1 MGKEGIETAEPEKG
15 NMLGKDA
22 RLMALDVSPDD
33 RYSLIHS
40 SWFCYFIPEE
50 ERGLWERAL

>member
-1 MGKEGIETAEPEKG
+1 MGEEGIETAEPEKG

-22 RLMALDVSPDD
+22 RLMALDVSPDN

-40 SWFCYFIPEE
+40 S
-50 ERGLWERAL
+50 